1 MRKAVYI
8 DTFSYTTTHEMFN
21 ASLLSMCSIVFDNVT
36 YLAGKDSS
44 NNVTR
49 IAEKHLRNNVDR
61 RYCFVWKGNG
71 RWNFLMRFVTGALQN
86 FRFLLVS
93 SKDVTLIF
101 NYNNLFALRLLNWL
115 NKYAR
120 RNVLVFCHGE
130 LEALSSDINKA
141 GLLSRLLNKLAK
153 NFFLSHRT
161 TISPGLRFVVMG
173 PKLKENLGY
182 ILTSE
187 QMERFVCVD
196 HSYIFR
202 SALPAISKPD
212 NKLHIGT
219 IGVMNKA
226 KGINKYVDLYR
237 LLPESAKNR
246 FAFSIVGNIQTES
259 SILEDTDICYETGD
273 VPLSRDEY
281 DRRIQELDYILYFY
295 SSNAYKITASGA
307 IFDAINMRK
316 PIIAIRNDYFQYLF
330 DTYGEFGYLV
340 DDIYQMREM
349 ILKIDSKEMSRKWDF
364 DSIQHKLLPESVATQ
379 LREIAI

>member
-1 MRKAVYI
+1 
-8 DTFSYTTTHEMFN
+8 
-21 ASLLSMCSIVFDNVT
+21 
-36 YLAGKDSS
+36 
-44 NNVTR
+44 
-49 IAEKHLRNNVDR
+49 
-61 RYCFVWKGNG
+61 
-71 RWNFLMRFVTGALQN
+71 
-86 FRFLLVS
+86 
-93 SKDVTLIF
+93 
-101 NYNNLFALRLLNWL
+101 
-115 NKYAR
+115 
-120 RNVLVFCHGE
+120 
-130 LEALSSDINKA
+130 
-141 GLLSRLLNKLAK
+141 
-153 NFFLSHRT
+153 
-161 TISPGLRFVVMG
+161 
-173 PKLKENLGY
+173 
-182 ILTSE
+182 
-187 QMERFVCVD
+187 
-196 HSYIFR
+196 
-202 SALPAISKPD
+202 
-212 NKLHIGT
+212 
-219 IGVMNKA
+219 MNKA

-295 SSNAYKITASGA
+295 SSDAYKITASGA